1 MAAPAPPQDDV
12 DKIMAVMADAFD
24 PAFGEAWTR
33 GQVESALMMAGC
45 DYSLI
50 GADGAAPG
58 DTSPAIGFAMMRYV
72 FDEVELLLFAVTRA
86 CRGRGIGT
94 RLLQDVLADARAGGA
109 ARMIL
114 EMRQGNPA
122 EHLYRAQGFTQ
133 IGHRPKYY
141 KQPSGE
147 RLDAI
152 TMAVDLI

>member
-1 MAAPAPPQDDV
+1 
-12 DKIMAVMADAFD
+12 
-24 PAFGEAWTR
+24 
-33 GQVESALMMAGC
+33 MAGC
-45 DYSLI
+45 DYCLI
-50 GADGAAPG
+50 GADGAAPS
-58 DTSPAIGFAMMRYV
+58 DTSPAIGFAMMRYI

-86 CRGRGIGT
+86 CRGQGIGR
-94 RLLQDVLADARAGGA
+94 RLLQDVLAHARARGA
-109 ARMIL
+109 GRMIL
-114 EMRQGNPA
+114 EMRKGNPA